1 MEFDKLRRLSQ
12 NHEVR
17 VDNYPG
23 HKRIPPFYYDSL
35 RHAFTAYFST
45 FHYQNATYD
54 IYAQGFHDRN
64 LKILEGQTIDDDN
77 TVLAIIGFERFCE
90 LFLKDLLKR
99 VNKNLIYQTT
109 LRNEQIQTLITKI
122 ELKTFVPKKF
132 VNKPLTISFRETINR
147 FYDLLDIVK
156 SGSSTSKVISKV
168 GRLLK
173 KYSFLDSRNHKAT
186 FQLLN
191 WYRDRILHNG
201 NRLPSLWFLDYL
213 ITQRLVPIINDIIR
227 AEQKKLGESNYYLTT
242 VTGINILERLN
253 NIHFEF
259 SDLKKSEKA
268 NEVFIKLLNIGHL
281 KELGRANL
289 NMNIFVRNNIQA
301 GFEYNYKDPIGRGK
315 RFAEAERNGLDK
327 NGHPDFKDIKDCVC
341 CGEKS
346 MVVYR
351 HTIDDIFNPTKKL
364 NIEWIKC
371 YTCDYHLRFNVGD
384 PKYFNLNSEAIFEE
398 HKI

>member
-122 ELKTFVPKKF
+122 ELKHSCPRSL
-132 VNKPLTISFRETINR
+132 LT
-147 FYDLLDIVK
+147 
-156 SGSSTSKVISKV
+156 
-168 GRLLK
+168 
-173 KYSFLDSRNHKAT
+173 NH
-186 FQLLN
+186 
-191 WYRDRILHNG
+191 
-201 NRLPSLWFLDYL
+201 
-213 ITQRLVPIINDIIR
+213 
-227 AEQKKLGESNYYLTT
+227 
-242 VTGINILERLN
+242 
-253 NIHFEF
+253 
-259 SDLKKSEKA
+259 
-268 NEVFIKLLNIGHL
+268 
-281 KELGRANL
+281 
-289 NMNIFVRNNIQA
+289 
-301 GFEYNYKDPIGRGK
+301 
-315 RFAEAERNGLDK
+315 
-327 NGHPDFKDIKDCVC
+327 
-341 CGEKS
+341 
-346 MVVYR
+346 
-351 HTIDDIFNPTKKL
+351 
-364 NIEWIKC
+364 
-371 YTCDYHLRFNVGD
+371 
-384 PKYFNLNSEAIFEE
+384 
-398 HKI
+398 